1 MNRFIH
7 YITDRVTTRKGM
19 WITVAIWLAATM
31 LLTVFAPNAKEYEVT
46 SLDSIPEDAQ
56 SIIAQEKVDEYFSDN
71 EGIPAILVFQA
82 DEGELE
88 LTELTDV
95 VSSFSDEDVPGIESI
110 VPMADLPPQAAES
123 FFSEDNT
130 TAIVPLSLDPA
141 YETEDIKNTLE
152 QIYNIVAQTDLTLH
166 VTGPAGIA
174 ADTSDLFARADLVL
188 IFSTIGIIL
197 VLLIVIYRS
206 PALALIPLL
215 AAGFVYM
222 TVNQLLGLLGQGGL
236 LLSNQS
242 LSIMS
247 ILLFASVIDYSLF
260 VFSRYREE
268 LKTYENK
275 HEAMRVA
282 MRNVGI
288 PVFYSGATVLAAM
301 LVLFFA
307 QYEDSRNFA
316 PIFGTTMVVVI
327 LSSVTLVPA
336 LFTIFGRKSFW
347 PLIPRVG
354 DQHVKTNSF
363 WSKVGRMVTR
373 KPVISIAI
381 IGAFLLISAANVL
394 NTSYEFDNLKS
405 FPEDMPSREG
415 YEILE
420 ERFEAGDLAPTT
432 VLYESDEA
440 ISESA
445 REELQFNLSNH
456 ELISN
461 VRIDGVTEDE
471 QVVTYSLTF
480 AENPYSN
487 EVMNH
492 LEEMINDS
500 EQIAADSNLAGQLYF
515 TGETATAIDDRSVN
529 NRDLAVVMILETV
542 LIFVMLI
549 FLTKSFRMPI
559 YMMGTILVSFV
570 AALGLGMFLTEL
582 FFGID
587 SISNRVPMYSFVFL
601 VALGIDYNIIL
612 VSRFLEE
619 RKKHP
624 VKKAVEVA
632 VANTGGVISS
642 AGLILAATFA
652 VLMTQPIEF
661 LFVFGFIVAVGILM
675 DTFLIRGVLLP
686 GLLVLFEK
694 NKAGET
700 ERNK

>member
-1 MNRFIH
+1 
-7 YITDRVTTRKGM
+7 M